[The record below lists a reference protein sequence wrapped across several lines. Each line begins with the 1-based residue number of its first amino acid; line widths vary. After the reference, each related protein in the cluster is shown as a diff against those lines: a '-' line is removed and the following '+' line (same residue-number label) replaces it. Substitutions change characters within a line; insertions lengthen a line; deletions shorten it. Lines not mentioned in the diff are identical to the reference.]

1 MDGDFTRQEL
11 QAPAPDLQHLPKIES
26 VKAVRIRY
34 RRPVQYAEGASR
46 RETDEATEFQ
56 VRTSEDFPIRALAPA
71 LFVGDVVVTESERVG
86 DRQYRFVAYG
96 EPRFEENAPI
106 SVGWIGSGTP
116 EVQPSNF
123 AFRLEGEETR

>member
-1 MDGDFTRQEL
+1 MDGDFTTQEIR
-11 QAPAPDLQHLPKIES
+11 APAPDIQRLPRIES

-46 RETDEATEFQ
+46 KETDAAIEFQ
-56 VRTSEDFPIRALAPA
+56 VRTSDDFPIRALGPA
-71 LFVGDVVVTESERVG
+71 LFVGDVAVTESERLG

-116 EVQPSNF
+116 ERQPSNF
-123 AFRLEGEETR
+123 AFRLEGEETK